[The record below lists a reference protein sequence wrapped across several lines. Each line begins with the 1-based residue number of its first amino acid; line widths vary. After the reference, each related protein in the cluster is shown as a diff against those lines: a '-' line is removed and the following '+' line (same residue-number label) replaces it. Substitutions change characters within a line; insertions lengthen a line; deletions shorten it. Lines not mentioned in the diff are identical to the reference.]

1 MLHVVGL
8 LAWGVV
14 TFSIPFCAVI
24 AYLHCWCLN
33 LAHSSPALQLTCHC
47 YFYNPLADQEVCH
60 DPLRPASPCPE
71 QSLRLHQQKSDGCSR
86 AWRDPQTISNQEKKK
101 RNQTSSA
108 FPCIALQHYG
118 ETGAQP
124 VQCCQP
130 LPCSHFAVFPEKQ
143 PGWQQL

>member
-24 AYLHCWCLN
+24 ADLHSWCLN

-60 DPLRPASPCPE
+60 DPLRPARAKPEASPAE
-71 QSLRLHQQKSDGCSR
+71 
-86 AWRDPQTISNQEKKK
+86 ISW
-101 RNQTSSA
+101 
-108 FPCIALQHYG
+108 LQ
-118 ETGAQP
+118 
-124 VQCCQP
+124 
-130 LPCSHFAVFPEKQ
+130 
-143 PGWQQL
+143 